1 MIVIGVVGGIASGK
15 SFVTE
20 QLQSHGA
27 VILDADRIGH
37 EVLLR
42 ESVKQALREE
52 WGDAVF
58 DSAGEVDRKQ
68 LAEIV
73 FDPAEPERLEQ
84 LERITHPLIAA
95 LLQQEIDRL
104 ANSEGVNVLVLDAPV
119 MVKAGWHVLC
129 DLIVFVEA
137 SLEQRLARVVE
148 RGWSAEMFHN
158 REAMQAGIDKK
169 RQISKHVIDNN
180 GTLEDAINQVRE
192 LWDGIQNRQTFN
204 NPTSVD

>member
-68 LAEIV
+68 LAKIV
-73 FDPAEPERLEQ
+73 FDPTEPERLEK

-95 LLQQEIDRL
+95 QLQQEIDRL

-148 RGWSAEMFHN
+148 RGWSAEMLHN

-192 LWDGIQNRQTFN
+192 LWDGIQNRQTLN

>member
-68 LAEIV
+68 LAKIV
-73 FDPAEPERLEQ
+73 FDPAEPERLEK

-95 LLQQEIDRL
+95 QLQQEIDRL

-148 RGWSAEMFHN
+148 RGWSAEMLHN

-180 GTLEDAINQVRE
+180 GTLEYAINQVSE
-192 LWDGIQNRQTFN
+192 LWDGIQNRQTLN

>member
-1 MIVIGVVGGIASGK
+1 M
-15 SFVTE
+15 
-20 QLQSHGA
+20 
-27 VILDADRIGH
+27 
-37 EVLLR
+37 
-42 ESVKQALREE
+42 
-52 WGDAVF
+52 F
-58 DSAGEVDRKQ
+58 DCAGEVDRKQ
-68 LAEIV
+68 LAKIV
-73 FDPAEPERLEQ
+73 FDPAEPERLEK

-95 LLQQEIDRL
+95 QLQQEIDRL

-148 RGWSAEMFHN
+148 RGWSAEMLHN

>member
-68 LAEIV
+68 LAKIV
-73 FDPAEPERLEQ
+73 FDPTEPERLEK

-95 LLQQEIDRL
+95 QLQQEIDRL

-148 RGWSAEMFHN
+148 RGWSAEMLHN

-204 NPTSVD
+204 NPTSED

>member
-95 LLQQEIDRL
+95 QLQQEIDRL

-148 RGWSAEMFHN
+148 RGWSAEMLHN

>member
-42 ESVKQALREE
+42 EPVKQALRDE

-73 FDPAEPERLEQ
+73 FDPAEPERLKK

-95 LLQQEIDRL
+95 QLQQEMDRL

-137 SLEQRLARVVE
+137 SLEQRLARVGE

-180 GTLEDAINQVRE
+180 GTLEDAINQVSE
-192 LWDGIQNRQTFN
+192 LWDGIQNRQTCN